1 MSTTTSGTQ
10 GLTATGVPAMPFWLT
25 IIRGVIIVFALG
37 ALIASAYNLSLF
49 GGYGAY
55 LSGYTGPAG
64 FMIFDAI
71 FTWLILGC
79 MLASEFFAPQ
89 LYIRIAFVIAL
100 ILCAIFWLSAWA
112 WAASVA
118 SSFFSWY
125 NGFYKDGTL
134 SAYGGSMAAA
144 AAIGAVN
151 WVLIIVFLVFFVRAC
166 MCNPQS
172 QNFPARDPVEAELGE
187 SKPPQPAQTYQPP
200 QVYQQPVNA

>member
-10 GLTATGVPAMPFWLT
+10 GLTATGVPAMPVWLT
-25 IIRGVIIVFALG
+25 IIRGVIIAFALG

-49 GGYGAY
+49 GGNSYY
-55 LSGYTGPAG
+55 LSGYSGPAG

-71 FTWLILGC
+71 FTWLILGF

-89 LYIRIAFVIAL
+89 LYIRIAFIGAL

-118 SSFFSWY
+118 SSFYSWY
-125 NGFYKDGTL
+125 DGWYSDNTF

-144 AAIGAVN
+144 AAIGAVT
-151 WVLIIVFLVFFVRAC
+151 WVLVIVFIVFFVRAC
-166 MCNPQS
+166 IAAPQS
-172 QNFPARDPVEAELGE
+172 QTFPPRNPNEAELGE
-187 SKPPQPAQTYQPP
+187 SKPPHHEQPMA
-200 QVYQQPVNA
+200 A